1 MSATAL
7 PVEATFPTG
16 TGNQTLV
23 LLVCAGFIWAGRYA
37 DCTYRTPD
45 EIGVTTTRRATA
57 HRSALQLGRKRFALH
72 PRALT
77 RACRWLS
84 RQGITIKE
92 QHS

>member
-1 MSATAL
+1 MSAPNL
-7 PVEATFPTG
+7 PVEAVFPTG
-16 TGNQTLV
+16 AGNQTLV
-23 LLVCAGFIWAGRYA
+23 LLVCAGFIWAGRYTG
-37 DCTYRTPD
+37 CTDRAPD
-45 EIGVTTTRRATA
+45 EIAVTTLRRATA

-72 PRALT
+72 LRALK